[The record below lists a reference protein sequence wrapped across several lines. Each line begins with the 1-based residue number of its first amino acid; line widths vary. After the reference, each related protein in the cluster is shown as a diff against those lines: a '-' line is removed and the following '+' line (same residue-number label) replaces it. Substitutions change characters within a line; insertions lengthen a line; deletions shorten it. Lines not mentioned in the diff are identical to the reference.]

1 MIYAVLFTGSKGTAP
16 RIAWLLRAELP
27 SRGFVRAQWR
37 SRRRRRRRS
46 RRRRRRRSRSRRRSR
61 TKKPESSIKPTK
73 TPHSPTYR
81 KQRTAHCE
89 WRRLARARTDKHP
102 PIPQRQH
109 HPATPSSE
117 NRQTPGG
124 GIEPPRR
131 QAAPGTLNP
140 PTPPQTDRETRRRD
154 ETPKSP
160 VRDSTTPGGGIEPPR
175 RQSAPGISNSNLRPD
190 RTDRPTDRLTD
201 PPRANL
207 PRRLA
212 PQRPVRAG
220 RRIPIRALRRLRRRP
235 RRQPAVSAAARAC
248 RLLRRRPKPSP
259 GAWEGSSASTK
270 DRRKSWPPVVHEN
283 LVVPH
288 RQMTVFTVV
297 FGGNRRIPS
306 ASFFKR
312 RNLTCQAF
320 QGV

>member
-1 MIYAVLFTGSKGTAP
+1 MLFTGSKGTTP
-16 RIAWLLRAELP
+16 RIAWLLRAESWLR
-27 SRGFVRAQWR
+27 SGAVAVAGAVAGAAQAQ
-37 SRRRRRRRS
+37 
-46 RRRRRRRSRSRRRSR
+46 RRRSR

-73 TPHSPTYR
+73 TPHSPAYR

-207 PRRLA
+207 PSRRL
-212 PQRPVRAG
+212 
-220 RRIPIRALRRLRRRP
+220 
-235 RRQPAVSAAARAC
+235 
-248 RLLRRRPKPSP
+248 
-259 GAWEGSSASTK
+259 
-270 DRRKSWPPVVHEN
+270 
-283 LVVPH
+283 
-288 RQMTVFTVV
+288 
-297 FGGNRRIPS
+297 
-306 ASFFKR
+306 
-312 RNLTCQAF
+312 
-320 QGV
+320 

>member
-1 MIYAVLFTGSKGTAP
+1 MAILTPRKLLSWSGSNDVPCCSRDLKERPLESPGCF
-16 RIAWLLRAELP
+16 EP
-27 SRGFVRAQWR
+27 SRGFVRAQ
-37 SRRRRRRRS
+37 SQS
-46 RRRRRRRSRSRRRSR
+46 QAQSQAQAQAQSQAQAQAQSQAQSQAQRRRSR

-73 TPHSPTYR
+73 TPHSPAYR

-140 PTPPQTDRETRRRD
+140 PTPTPPQTDRETRRRD

-201 PPRANL
+201 PPRANF
-207 PRRLA
+207 PSRRL
-212 PQRPVRAG
+212 
-220 RRIPIRALRRLRRRP
+220 
-235 RRQPAVSAAARAC
+235 
-248 RLLRRRPKPSP
+248 
-259 GAWEGSSASTK
+259 
-270 DRRKSWPPVVHEN
+270 
-283 LVVPH
+283 
-288 RQMTVFTVV
+288 
-297 FGGNRRIPS
+297 
-306 ASFFKR
+306 
-312 RNLTCQAF
+312 
-320 QGV
+320 